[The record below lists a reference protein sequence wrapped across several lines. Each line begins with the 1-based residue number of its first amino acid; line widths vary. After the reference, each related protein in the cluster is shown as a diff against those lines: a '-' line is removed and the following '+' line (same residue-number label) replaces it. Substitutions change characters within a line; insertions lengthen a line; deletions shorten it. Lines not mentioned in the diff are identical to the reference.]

1 VWALSVIDARPG
13 VGVGELA
20 RGMDVHQSTASNL
33 VRGLVEAGLWFR
45 RAKART
51 GGRAAA
57 SHRARE
63 EGTDPGAGP
72 VRGVLPD
79 ALHRLDPKVLAR
91 LDRDL
96 AKLIQVLGP
105 EVKGKNVPLG
115 DQD

>member
-1 VWALSVIDARPG
+1 MQLH
-13 VGVGELA
+13 LTA
-20 RGMDVHQSTASNL
+20 RGKKALT
-33 VRGLVEAGLWFR
+33 RR
-45 RAKART
+45 RARSA
-51 GGRAAA
+51 
-57 SHRARE
+57 
-63 EGTDPGAGP
+63 
-72 VRGVLPD
+72 GVLPD